1 MKKLQQLCAVV
12 ILTFVLSLSTLAG
25 DMGCPGDVPPPPPP
39 TDQTTLTG
47 DMGCPGA
54 ADPSNTQTPD
64 VTVVDPL
71 TQTIL
76 NLLPSVLSLL

>member
-25 DMGCPGDVPPPPPP
+25 DMGCPGDATPPPPP
-39 TDQTTLTG
+39 DQTCLPG
-47 DMGCPGA
+47 DMGCPGI
-54 ADPSNTQTPD
+54 ADPSNTQTSD

-71 TQTIL
+71 TQTTL